1 MVGLTAVGIGIGTLC
16 FFWCR
21 SCRNADQNIDNATE
35 VNINNNNRVD
45 VGPKIEI
52 NQQIKMSPNRDF
64 EPAPDIKSLEKSPR
78 GSKEWYDWMIKKQ
91 DKILEDNKVRIK
103 KQEEWMRKYC
113 PEVLEDISDDPDNS
127 RD

>member
-1 MVGLTAVGIGIGTLC
+1 
-16 FFWCR
+16 
-21 SCRNADQNIDNATE
+21 
-35 VNINNNNRVD
+35 
-45 VGPKIEI
+45 
-52 NQQIKMSPNRDF
+52 
-64 EPAPDIKSLEKSPR
+64 
-78 GSKEWYDWMIKKQ
+78 MIKKQ